1 MSQDT
6 GPGSS
11 GERSQTAEPSQPA
24 GPGQPAGSSQTAASV
39 MKRTVRG
46 RRTVVRLLIASLAGL
61 VAAAV
66 TGLLGGWK
74 YAAATGWDA
83 IGAVFCGL
91 AWGAVWPMSAAAT
104 AERATEEDLSRANT
118 DILIL
123 TASVVSLAAVTIVL
137 NAAHHAHAPVRF
149 VLAFLGLLTVAVSW
163 FTVHTIF
170 MLRYALLYYAEPAG
184 GIDFGSDAPPS
195 YRDFAYLALTLGMT
209 FQVSDTA
216 LRSTELRGTA
226 LRHALLSYLF
236 GAIILAV
243 AINLVAGLGV

>member
-1 MSQDT
+1 MGAMSQGT

-11 GERSQTAEPSQPA
+11 GERSQTAKPSPPAGPSQPV
-24 GPGQPAGSSQTAASV
+24 ASV

-46 RRTVVRLLIASLAGL
+46 RRTVVRLVIASLAGL

-91 AWGAVWPMSAAAT
+91 VWLAVWPMSAAAT

-118 DILIL
+118 DVLIL
-123 TASVVSLAAVTIVL
+123 TASVVSLAAVTLVL
-137 NAAHHAHAPVRF
+137 AGAHHAHGAVR
-149 VLAFLGLLTVAVSW
+149 VELASIGLTTVAVSW

-184 GIDFGSDAPPS
+184 GIDFGSDEPPS

-216 LRSTELRGTA
+216 LRSSELRGTA

>member
-1 MSQDT
+1 MGAMSQDT

-11 GERSQTAEPSQPA
+11 GERSQPA
-24 GPGQPAGSSQTAASV
+24 GPSQTAASV
-39 MKRTVRG
+39 MAKTVRG
-46 RRTVVRLLIASLAGL
+46 RRTVVRLVIASLAGL
-61 VAAAV
+61 VAAVV
-66 TGLLGGWK
+66 TGLLGGWE

-91 AWGAVWPMSAAAT
+91 AWLAVWPMSAAAT

-118 DILIL
+118 DVLIL
-123 TASVVSLAAVTIVL
+123 TASVVSLVAVTIVL
-137 NAAHHAHAPVRF
+137 TAAHHAHAPVRF

-184 GIDFGSDAPPS
+184 GIDFGSGEPPS

-243 AINLVAGLGV
+243 AINLVAGLGI

>member
-1 MSQDT
+1 MGAMSQGT

-11 GERSQTAEPSQPA
+11 GERSQTAKPSPPAGPSQPV
-24 GPGQPAGSSQTAASV
+24 ASV

-46 RRTVVRLLIASLAGL
+46 RRTVVRLVIASLAGL

-91 AWGAVWPMSAAAT
+91 VWLAVWPMSAAAT

-118 DILIL
+118 DVLIL
-123 TASVVSLAAVTIVL
+123 TASVVSLVAVTIVL
-137 NAAHHAHAPVRF
+137 TAAHHAHAPVRF

-184 GIDFGSDAPPS
+184 GIDFGSDEPPS

-216 LRSTELRGTA
+216 LRSSELRGTA

>member
-1 MSQDT
+1 M
-6 GPGSS
+6 
-11 GERSQTAEPSQPA
+11 AHA
-24 GPGQPAGSSQTAASV
+24 
-39 MKRTVRG
+39 VRG
-46 RRTVVRLLIASLAGL
+46 RRTVARLIVAVLAGIIAGAVASLL
-61 VAAAV
+61 S
-66 TGLLGGWK
+66 GWQ
-74 YAAATGWDA
+74 YVPAIGWDVT
-83 IGAVFCGL
+83 GAVFCAL
-91 AWGAVWPMSAAAT
+91 AWRAVWPMSAEAT
-104 AERATEEDLSRANT
+104 AARATEEDLSRANT
-118 DILIL
+118 DVLLL
-123 TASVVSLAAVTIVL
+123 TASVVSLAAVTLVL
-137 NAAHHAHAPVRF
+137 TAAHHAHAPVRF

-184 GIDFGSDAPPS
+184 GIDFGSDEPPS

-243 AINLVAGLGV
+243 AINLVAGLGI

>member
-1 MSQDT
+1 MSQDARRS
-6 GPGSS
+6 GPAA
-11 GERSQTAEPSQPA
+11 TAMAQA
-24 GPGQPAGSSQTAASV
+24 
-39 MKRTVRG
+39 VRG
-46 RRTVVRLLIASLAGL
+46 RRTVARLIVAFLAGII
-61 VAAAV
+61 AAV
-66 TGLLGGWK
+66 VAGLLGGWQ
-74 YAAATGWDA
+74 YVPAIAWDVT
-83 IGAVFCGL
+83 GAVFCAL
-91 AWGAVWPMSAAAT
+91 AWRAVWPMSAAAT

-118 DILIL
+118 DVLLL
-123 TASVVSLAAVTIVL
+123 TASVVSLAAVTLVL
-137 NAAHHAHAPVRF
+137 AGAHHAHGVARVE
-149 VLAFLGLLTVAVSW
+149 LASIGLTTVAVSW

-184 GIDFGSDAPPS
+184 GIDFGSDDPPS

-216 LRSTELRGTA
+216 LRSTALRATA

>member
-1 MSQDT
+1 MGAMSQGT

-11 GERSQTAEPSQPA
+11 GERSQTAKPSPPAGPSQPV
-24 GPGQPAGSSQTAASV
+24 ASV

-46 RRTVVRLLIASLAGL
+46 RRTVVRLVIASLAGL

-91 AWGAVWPMSAAAT
+91 VWLAVWPMSAAAT

-118 DILIL
+118 DVLIL
-123 TASVVSLAAVTIVL
+123 TASVVSLAAVTVVL
-137 NAAHHAHAPVRF
+137 TVAHHAHAPVRF

-184 GIDFGSDAPPS
+184 GIDFGSDEPPS

>member
-1 MSQDT
+1 MSQD
-6 GPGSS
+6 
-11 GERSQTAEPSQPA
+11 A
-24 GPGQPAGSSQTAASV
+24 GPSRPAVTAVAHA
-39 MKRTVRG
+39 VRG
-46 RRTVVRLLIASLAGL
+46 RRTVARLILAFLAGIIAGT
-61 VAAAV
+61 VA
-66 TGLLGGWK
+66 GLLGGWR
-74 YAAATGWDA
+74 YVPAIGWDVT
-83 IGAVFCGL
+83 GAVFCAL
-91 AWGAVWPMSAAAT
+91 AWRAVWPMSAEAT

-118 DILIL
+118 DVLLL
-123 TASVVSLAAVTIVL
+123 TASVVSLAAVTLVL
-137 NAAHHAHAPVRF
+137 AGAHHAHGAVR
-149 VLAFLGLLTVAVSW
+149 VELASIGLTTVAVSW

-184 GIDFGSDAPPS
+184 GIDFGSDEPPS

-216 LRSTELRGTA
+216 LRSTEMRGTA

>member
-1 MSQDT
+1 MNQDARPS
-6 GPGSS
+6 GP
-11 GERSQTAEPSQPA
+11 
-24 GPGQPAGSSQTAASV
+24 AASA
-39 MKRTVRG
+39 MAQAVRG
-46 RRTVVRLLIASLAGL
+46 RRTVARLIVAFLAGIIAAVVASLLSGWQYVPAI
-61 VAAAV
+61 AWDV
-66 TGLLGGWK
+66 T
-74 YAAATGWDA
+74 
-83 IGAVFCGL
+83 GAVFCAL
-91 AWGAVWPMSAAAT
+91 AWRAVWPMSAAAT

-118 DILIL
+118 DVLIL

-137 NAAHHAHAPVRF
+137 NTAHHAHGAARVE
-149 VLAFLGLLTVAVSW
+149 LASIGLTTVAVSW

-184 GIDFGSDAPPS
+184 GIDFGSDDPPS

-216 LRSTELRGTA
+216 LRSTALRATA

>member
-1 MSQDT
+1 MNQDAKPS
-6 GPGSS
+6 GPG
-11 GERSQTAEPSQPA
+11 
-24 GPGQPAGSSQTAASV
+24 AAA
-39 MKRTVRG
+39 MAHAVRG
-46 RRTVVRLLIASLAGL
+46 RRTVARLIVAVLAG
-61 VAAAV
+61 VIAAV
-66 TGLLGGWK
+66 VASLLGGWQ
-74 YAAATGWDA
+74 YVPAIAWDVT
-83 IGAVFCGL
+83 GAVFCAL
-91 AWGAVWPMSAAAT
+91 AWRAVWPMSAAAT

-118 DILIL
+118 DVLLL
-123 TASVVSLAAVTIVL
+123 TASVVSLAAVTLVL
-137 NAAHHAHAPVRF
+137 AGAHHAHGVARVE
-149 VLAFLGLLTVAVSW
+149 LASIGLTTVAVSW

-184 GIDFGSDAPPS
+184 GIDFGSDDPPS

-216 LRSTELRGTA
+216 LRSTALRATA

>member
-11 GERSQTAEPSQPA
+11 GERSQTAESSQTAEPSQPA
-24 GPGQPAGSSQTAASV
+24 GPSQPAATV
-39 MKRTVRG
+39 MKRTIRG
-46 RRTVVRLLIASLAGL
+46 RRTVVRLVIAFLAGL

-66 TGLLGGWK
+66 TGLLGSWE

-83 IGAVFCGL
+83 IGIVFCGL
-91 AWGAVWPMSAAAT
+91 AWRAVWPMSAAAT

-118 DILIL
+118 DVLIL
-123 TASVVSLAAVTIVL
+123 TASVVSLAAVTVVL
-137 NAAHHAHAPVRF
+137 TVAHHAHAPARF

-184 GIDFGSDAPPS
+184 GIDFGSDDPPS

-209 FQVSDTA
+209 YQVSDTA
-216 LRSTELRGTA
+216 LRSSVFRGTA

-243 AINLVAGLGV
+243 AINLVAGLGL

>member
-1 MSQDT
+1 MGAMSQGT

-11 GERSQTAEPSQPA
+11 GERSQTAKPSPPAGPSQPV
-24 GPGQPAGSSQTAASV
+24 ASV

-46 RRTVVRLLIASLAGL
+46 RRTVVRLVIAFLAGL

-91 AWGAVWPMSAAAT
+91 VWLAVWPMSAAAT

-118 DILIL
+118 DVLIL

-184 GIDFGSDAPPS
+184 GIDFGSDEPPS

-216 LRSTELRGTA
+216 LRSSELRGTA

>member
-1 MSQDT
+1 MGAMSQGT

-11 GERSQTAEPSQPA
+11 GERSQTAKPSPPAGPSQPV
-24 GPGQPAGSSQTAASV
+24 ASV

-46 RRTVVRLLIASLAGL
+46 RRTVVRLVIASLAGL

-91 AWGAVWPMSAAAT
+91 VWLAVWPMSAAAT

-118 DILIL
+118 DVLIL
-123 TASVVSLAAVTIVL
+123 TASVVSLVAVTIVL
-137 NAAHHAHAPVRF
+137 TAAHHAHAPVRF

-184 GIDFGSDAPPS
+184 GIDFGSDEPPS